1 MLYKSIHKINVFV
14 VVFYFQIGVLWLIL
28 TELVDSIF
36 TDCRE
41 PRNLAAQ
48 LDKLYEEML
57 NMTQAGTP
65 TYGILP
71 PYRSNNPAFPTDAPA
86 IKHESL
92 KFRIYGKAKCMRL
105 RVFERRSHLNYK
117 STCPWYVYL
126 EYDVDRLPQTMTKA
140 ECSCKRCFN
149 VFNNGKAGNCQKIES
164 FVPVIRRSCKIF
176 GGTYKYA
183 ISMESVPVGC
193 TCT

>member
-1 MLYKSIHKINVFV
+1 MY
-14 VVFYFQIGVLWLIL
+14 
-28 TELVDSIF
+28 SIF

-41 PRNLAAQ
+41 PRNVAAQ
-48 LDKLYEEML
+48 LDKLYEGML
-57 NMTQAGTP
+57 TMILAGTP
-65 TYGILP
+65 TCGIIP

-92 KFRIYGKAKCMRL
+92 KFRIYGNAKCKRL
-105 RVFERRSHLNYK
+105 PVFERRSHLNYK

-126 EYDVDRLPQTMTKA
+126 DYDVDRLPQTMTKA
-140 ECSCKRCFN
+140 QCSCKRCFN
-149 VFNNGKAGNCQKIES
+149 VLNNGKAGNCRKIES

-176 GGTYKYA
+176 GGTYKYT